1 MVINNSLSKA
11 HFPVVV
17 NIVINSGQNIVQCK
31 YRHRKPSEE
40 LEGMGGGGG
49 GGKGGDVLGGG
60 VQGVGGRGIAEQ
72 REQY

>member
-1 MVINNSLSKA
+1 M
-11 HFPVVV
+11 
-17 NIVINSGQNIVQCK
+17 QCK

-60 VQGVGGRGIAEQ
+60 VQGVGGGGVLQSKENSSDSCR
-72 REQY
+72 